1 MPVNKQDALNEIL
14 AKQEKVWA
22 KNAKSYPKPGKRKS
36 VLGVHKPTETENSF
50 HDFQTTMN
58 AKIDAQETCLDIA
71 RQIADT
77 ENKADQD
84 ILITELKLALNKLDR
99 YQI

>member
-1 MPVNKQDALNEIL
+1 MSVNKQNALNEIL
-14 AKQEKVWA
+14 VKQENVWA
-22 KNAKSYPKPGKRKS
+22 ENRKSYPKPTKRESILGAHKS
-36 VLGVHKPTETENSF
+36 TETENSF

-84 ILITELKLALNKLDR
+84 TLISELKQALNKLDQ